1 MSTDEDLFLGR
12 PTAKIMLLGTF
23 HFHDPGLDAH
33 RPKFTLD
40 VFSERR
46 QREIADVVERLA
58 AFAPTKV
65 AVEPWREY
73 QEDIDGYYQAYL
85 RGEFEQVPDRW
96 LTPANEIFQLGFRLA
111 QRLGHAK
118 VYCVGEREPHYEP
131 RPNPAAYARE
141 HGQEHLLEQWRSR
154 FFRLWDY
161 GD

>member
-65 AVEPWREY
+65 AVEPWR
-73 QEDIDGYYQAYL
+73 
-85 RGEFEQVPDRW
+85 P
-96 LTPANEIFQLGFRLA
+96 
-111 QRLGHAK
+111 
-118 VYCVGEREPHYEP
+118 
-131 RPNPAAYARE
+131 
-141 HGQEHLLEQWRSR
+141 R
-154 FFRLWDY
+154 FFRLWDH
-161 GD
+161 GDTLMPQQTLREILLRMNAEEAVLRGHGSYLVDAFKVGAPGEYPGVD